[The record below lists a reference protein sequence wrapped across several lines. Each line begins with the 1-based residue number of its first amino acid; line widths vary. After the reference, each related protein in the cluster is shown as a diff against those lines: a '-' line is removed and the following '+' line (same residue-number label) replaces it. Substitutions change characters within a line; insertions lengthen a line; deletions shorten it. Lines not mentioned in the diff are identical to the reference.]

1 MDVVSVIPS
10 SFNGHFK
17 LFPFFLNIK
26 SPMNILT
33 HLFVPVLQIKL
44 LVPYTY
50 CQTAL
55 QKIHSNLLSHQQ
67 HYNHNSKQSIK
78 IIFCPFDYFFKEK

>member
-1 MDVVSVIPS
+1 
-10 SFNGHFK
+10 
-17 LFPFFLNIK
+17 
-26 SPMNILT
+26 MNILT

-44 LVPYTY
+44 LAPYTY

-78 IIFCPFDYFFKEK
+78 IIIVHLIIFSKKESHLRGNDDFYFLNF